1 VIHERFQNTKEMKSV
16 ESLSIY
22 MELSRPKEIKEKKRK
37 SCSWVK
43 KLIDSKNKQTNKK
56 KTNP

>member
-37 SCSWVK
+37 SCSCVK